1 MTVHPA
7 PGAILSMSPAEPGY
21 YLALPDA
28 DWDRYSVIGWAVQV
42 DSGNAGAAVWGSN
55 LYPVV
60 LMDGLPIT
68 LLALTLKDARWGK
81 ARVSC
86 DPP

>member
-1 MTVHPA
+1 MTVPPK
-7 PGAILSMSPAEPGY
+7 PGAILSMSPAQPGY
-21 YLALPDA
+21 SLALPGA
-28 DWDRYSVIGWAVQV
+28 DWDRYAVIGWAVQV
-42 DSGNAGAAVWGSN
+42 DPGHASATSWGSN

-60 LMDGLPIT
+60 LMDGLPTT
-68 LLALTLKDARWGK
+68 LLTLTLNDARWGK